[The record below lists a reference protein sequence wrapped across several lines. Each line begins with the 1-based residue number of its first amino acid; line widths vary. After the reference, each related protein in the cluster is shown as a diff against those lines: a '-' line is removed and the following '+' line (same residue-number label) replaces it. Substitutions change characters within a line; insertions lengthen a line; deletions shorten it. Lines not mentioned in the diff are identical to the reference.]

1 MYIMVL
7 MIFLL
12 LEWSG
17 VDKWFEWEGVFV
29 LVRVLVDRGDGD

>member
-17 VDKWFEWEGVFV
+17 VDEWFEWEGVFV
-29 LVRVLVDRGDGD
+29 LVGVLVDRGDGD

>member
-12 LEWSG
+12 LEWSR
-17 VDKWFEWEGVFV
+17 VDKWFEWEGIFV
-29 LVRVLVDRGDGD
+29 LVGVLVDRGDRD